1 MSLANSYSH
10 YLSEAITRVGIM
22 RRIAPSRLADYA
34 EDEAADFL
42 HRVTGICEIAP
53 VADRYD
59 RVVKVSA
66 RIQPGVCID
75 LRLPETT

>member
-1 MSLANSYSH
+1 MSGPSH

-22 RRIAPSRLADYA
+22 RRIAPSRMADYA
-34 EDEAADFL
+34 EAEAADFL

-66 RIQPGVCID
+66 RKGAVCID

>member
-1 MSLANSYSH
+1 MTNGPSH

-22 RRIAPSRLADYA
+22 RRIAPSRIADYA
-34 EDEAADFL
+34 DAEAADFL

-66 RIQPGVCID
+66 RVSFGIYID
-75 LRLPETT
+75 LRLPEEPRQ